1 MHGRNLLC
9 GALAGAAVM
18 LAGLGSARA
27 DAVLQGPKGNIFPAQ
42 VAMDVQVRAQVEI
55 STVVLKFPALSARG
69 DHVLTVPSPRGSYPV
84 GVDLDRGKG
93 FVEVP
98 IKDEAPPPPAGSSG
112 GSTEMTAWVG
122 QKPLTTKLRDLP
134 PRTLD
139 VRVRFLRL
147 LRRHK
152 GKVTFKVGAAPCP
165 MRQASD
171 GVASFTLVARVRTA
185 RALQDIST
193 TGATAK
199 LQKNTPTEALLS
211 VAKTLLSSAL
221 ITEVSYQEQSKG
233 IQAQFL
239 AHRTPTADP
248 MGGKAGYF
256 LLLLDADSVSAETT
270 RPRNLSLVIDRSGS
284 MSGSKLAQAKKA
296 AMAML
301 DNVRATDRFNI
312 HDFDNKMGSWSAS
325 SRPATPANV
334 ASARLHAN
342 ALTARGS
349 TDLNK
354 GIITG
359 LGGKQCPSG
368 ASPGTHY
375 DAMILL
381 SDGQPT
387 VGIRDKS
394 TIHKN
399 SILYNC
405 NESRIYTFAVG
416 YGADVA
422 LLEAVARTARGKNF
436 VLDNSQA
443 STALASMARMLFED
457 IYAVRVTDLSLALTG
472 ISHHEVLPERP
483 PDLYNGGQVVLV
495 GRYKTPGTG
504 TAKITGRAEGVGH
517 VTSLALTAPAT
528 EQDNVFIKY
537 VWATEKVGQL
547 LAAMGKGGD
556 YQSLKKQITALGLA
570 YRIQTPFTSFSSP
583 SGGGGGSS
591 GGGSSGGGSSGGSSG
606 GGFSGSGDVGLL
618 TLLSLLGIVP
628 LARRRMCR
636 GSRKER

>member
-1 MHGRNLLC
+1 MYRRILLC
-9 GALAGAAVM
+9 GALAGAAVV
-18 LAGLGSARA
+18 LAGQGNARA
-27 DAVLQGPKGNIFPAQ
+27 DAVLQGPSENFFPTE
-42 VAMDVQVRAQVEI
+42 VAMDVQVRAQVEVT
-55 STVVLKFPALSARG
+55 TVVLKFPALTDRG
-69 DHVLTVPSPRGSYPV
+69 DHVLTVPSPAGSYPV

-93 FVEVP
+93 FVALP
-98 IKDEAPPPPAGSSG
+98 IKAAAPPPPAGSSG
-112 GSTEMTAWVG
+112 GSAAMTAWVG
-122 QKPLTTKLRDLP
+122 QKPLTASLRDLP
-134 PRTLD
+134 PGTLD

-171 GVASFTLVARVRTA
+171 GVANFTMAVRVRTA
-185 RALQDIST
+185 RALQDINT
-193 TGATAK
+193 TGAPAK

-221 ITEVSYQEQSKG
+221 VTEVSYQEQSKG

-256 LLLLDADSVSAETT
+256 LLLLDADSVSAEST

-284 MSGSKLAQAKKA
+284 MSGSKLAQAQKA

-312 HDFDNKMGSWSAS
+312 HDFDDKMGSWSAS
-325 SRPATPANV
+325 PRLATAANV

-349 TDLNK
+349 TDLNR

-368 ASPGTHY
+368 ASPKTHY

-387 VGIRDKS
+387 VGIRDKA

-399 SILYNC
+399 SVLYNC
-405 NESRIYTFAVG
+405 NESRIFTFAVG
-416 YGADVA
+416 RGADVA
-422 LLEAVARTARGKNF
+422 LLEAVARTARGRNF

-443 STALASMARMLFED
+443 GSALAAMARTLFED

-504 TAKITGRAEGVGH
+504 TATITGRAEGKAH
-517 VTSLALTAPAT
+517 VTTLALSAPAA
-528 EQDNVFIKY
+528 EQDNAFIKY
-537 VWATEKVGQL
+537 VWATEKVGKL

-556 YQSLKKQITALGLA
+556 YASLKKQITALGLA
-570 YRIQTPFTSFSSP
+570 YRIQTPFTSFSST
-583 SGGGGGSS
+583 S
-591 GGGSSGGGSSGGSSG
+591 GGGSSSGGSSG
-606 GGFSGSGDVGLL
+606 GGYSGGSSGFSGSGDVGLL
-618 TLLSLLGIVP
+618 TLLALLGIVP
-628 LARRRMCR
+628 LARRRMR
-636 GSRKER
+636 GG

>member
-1 MHGRNLLC
+1 MHRRVLIC
-9 GALAGAAVM
+9 GAVAVGVALMVAGA
-18 LAGLGSARA
+18 GSARA
-27 DAVLQGPKGNIFPAQ
+27 DAALQGPNGNIFPKA
-42 VAMDVQVRAQVEI
+42 VTIDAQVRAQVEVT
-55 STVVLKFPALSARG
+55 TVVLTFPALADRG
-69 DHVLTVPSPRGSYPV
+69 DHVLTVPSPQGSYPV

-93 FVEVP
+93 YLELP
-98 IKDEAPPPPAGSSG
+98 IKDEAPPPPAG
-112 GSTEMTAWVG
+112 GSAASAAMKAWVK
-122 QKPLTTKLRDLP
+122 QKPLTANLRDLAP
-134 PRTLD
+134 GALTI
-139 VRVRFLRL
+139 RVRFLRL

-152 GKVTFKVGAAPCP
+152 GKVSFQVGAAPCP
-165 MRQASD
+165 LRQTSD
-171 GVASFTLVARVRTA
+171 GVASATISVRVRTS
-185 RALQDIST
+185 RPLQDIST
-193 TGATAK
+193 SGTPAK
-199 LQKNTPTEALLS
+199 LQKNAVNEALLS
-211 VAKTLLSSAL
+211 VAKTLLSSPVL
-221 ITEVSYQEQSKG
+221 TEVSYEEQSKG

-239 AHRTPTADP
+239 AHRSPTADP
-248 MGGKAGYF
+248 LGGKAGYF

-270 RPRNLSLVIDRSGS
+270 QPRTLSLVIDRSGS
-284 MSGSKLAQAKKA
+284 MSGSKLAQAQQA
-296 AMAML
+296 ALAML
-301 DNVRATDRFNI
+301 DNLRSGDRFNI
-312 HDFDNKMGSWSAS
+312 HAFDDKINSWRTS
-325 SRPATPANV
+325 PQPANTSTLST
-334 ASARLHAN
+334 ASAYAK

-349 TDLNK
+349 TDLNG
-354 GIITG
+354 GIIAG
-359 LGGKQCPSG
+359 LGGKTCPAG
-368 ASPGTHY
+368 ASPGSRY

-381 SDGQPT
+381 SDGLPT
-387 VGIRDKS
+387 FGVTDKA

-399 SILYNC
+399 SMLYNC

-556 YQSLKKQITALGLA
+556 YSSLKKQITALGLA

-583 SGGGGGSS
+583 SPGGYS
-591 GGGSSGGGSSGGSSG
+591 GGGSSGSGGYSGGSSS

-618 TLLSLLGIVP
+618 TLLALLGLVP
-628 LARRRMCR
+628 LARRRLR
-636 GSRKER
+636 DR